1 MELIEIV
8 ALVLVVF
15 ACLLAIVVFRRR
27 LLLRGGGAI
36 DMSLRVRTRRMGRGW
51 APGIGRYG
59 GDRLEWYRVF
69 SLLPRP
75 NRVLPRAA
83 LEVSG
88 QRPPEGPESLL
99 VQAGAVIISCRFHG
113 DEVQLAM
120 NSEAVTGFMSW
131 LESSPPGY
139 TLPGHAAR

>member
-1 MELIEIV
+1 
-8 ALVLVVF
+8 
-15 ACLLAIVVFRRR
+15 
-27 LLLRGGGAI
+27 
-36 DMSLRVRTRRMGRGW
+36 MSLRVRTRRMGRGW

-59 GDRLEWYRVF
+59 GDRLEWFRVF

-75 NRVLPRAA
+75 ARVLPRAA

-88 QRPPEGPESLL
+88 QRSPEGPESLL
-99 VQAGAVIISCRFHG
+99 VQAGAVIINCQYH
-113 DEVQLAM
+113 DDQVQLAM

>member
-1 MELIEIV
+1 
-8 ALVLVVF
+8 
-15 ACLLAIVVFRRR
+15 
-27 LLLRGGGAI
+27 
-36 DMSLRVRTRRMGRGW
+36 MSLRVRPRRMGRGW

-59 GDRLEWYRVF
+59 GDRLEWFRVF
-69 SLLPRP
+69 SVLPRP
-75 NRVLPRAA
+75 TRILPRAE

-99 VQAGAVIISCRFHG
+99 VQAGAVIITCRFQD

>member
-15 ACLLAIVVFRRR
+15 ACLLAVVVFRRR

-59 GDRLEWYRVF
+59 GDRLEWFRVF

-75 NRVLPRAA
+75 TRVLPRAE
-83 LEVSG
+83 LEVAG

-99 VQAGAVIISCRFHG
+99 VQAGAVIITCRFQN

>member
-1 MELIEIV
+1 VQAIEIV
-8 ALVLVVF
+8 ALVLVLM
-15 ACLLAIVVFRRR
+15 ACLLATVVFRRR
-27 LLLRGGGAI
+27 FLLRGGGAV
-36 DMSLRVRTRRMGRGW
+36 DMSLRLRTRRIGRGW

-59 GDRLEWYRVF
+59 GDRLEWFRVF
-69 SLLPRP
+69 TLSPRP
-75 NRVLPRAA
+75 ARVLPRAA

-88 QRPPEGPESLL
+88 QRPPEGAESLL
-99 VQAGAVIISCRFHG
+99 VQAGAVIITCRFRG

-120 NSEAVTGFMSW
+120 SSGAVTGFMSW